1 MKNHF
6 TIAFLFVCMSLQ
18 AQLEFAPIG
27 AKWTYQLINTTW
39 WGDTYFSH
47 YQLFIEKDSLIQN
60 KLCKKLKVNYYS
72 KLTNGTVFTVSNP
85 DEFIYQNGGKI
96 FLFAQDSFYLLY
108 DFDLFTGETAQFI
121 GDGRFVEFEILERDI
136 DSSYN
141 FLQKKLKMK
150 AVCDLPNGE
159 PILYERFGM
168 VNEYFFFAEFHC
180 ITDRN
185 SQFKLR
191 CYDDP
196 KYGLFNFD
204 SIPCDSIRPNI
215 IRTSIKDPSEFA
227 SVRLLSTLVNQ
238 ELNFST
244 PVLENPI
251 IYYRILNSAAQS
263 IQANTVSLNTQ
274 SIDVSQLARGLY
286 FLQIQSE
293 NRPTQ
298 MLKFIKL

>member
-6 TIAFLFVCMSLQ
+6 TIAFFFVCMSLQ

-27 AKWTYQLINTTW
+27 SKWTYQLINTTW
-39 WGDTYFSH
+39 WGDNYYSH
-47 YQLFIEKDSLIQN
+47 RELFVEKDSLIQN

-85 DEFIYQNGGKI
+85 DKFIYQNGGKI

-204 SIPCDSIRPNI
+204 SIPCDSIRPNKI
-215 IRTSIKDPSEFA
+215 KISIKDPSEFA
-227 SVRLLSTLVNQ
+227 SVRLLSTVVNQ
-238 ELNFST
+238 NLSFST
-244 PVLENPI
+244 HNFENSTI
-251 IYYRILNSAAQS
+251 TYLILNSTGQIILANKINAQ
-263 IQANTVSLNTQ
+263 AH
-274 SIDVSQLARGLY
+274 SIDVSDLSTGLY
-286 FLQIQSE
+286 FLQVQNE
-293 NRPTQ
+293 NNLSQ
-298 MLKFIKL
+298 IFKFVKL

>member
-6 TIAFLFVCMSLQ
+6 TIAFFFVCMSLQ

-39 WGDTYFSH
+39 WGDTYYSH
-47 YQLFIEKDSLIQN
+47 RELFVEKDSLIQN
-60 KLCKKLKVNYYS
+60 KLCKKLKVNYYY
-72 KLTNGTVFTVSNP
+72 KHTNGSLLTVSNP
-85 DEFIYQNGGKI
+85 DKFIYQNGGKI

-204 SIPCDSIRPNI
+204 SIPCDSIRPNKI
-215 IRTSIKDPSEFA
+215 KISIKDPSEFA
-227 SVRLLSTLVNQ
+227 SVRLLSTVVNQ
-238 ELNFST
+238 NLSFST
-244 PVLENPI
+244 HNFENSTI
-251 IYYRILNSAAQS
+251 TYLILNSTGQIILANKINAQ
-263 IQANTVSLNTQ
+263 AH
-274 SIDVSQLARGLY
+274 SIDVSDLSTGLY
-286 FLQIQSE
+286 FLQVQNE
-293 NRPTQ
+293 NNLSQ
-298 MLKFIKL
+298 IFKFVKL